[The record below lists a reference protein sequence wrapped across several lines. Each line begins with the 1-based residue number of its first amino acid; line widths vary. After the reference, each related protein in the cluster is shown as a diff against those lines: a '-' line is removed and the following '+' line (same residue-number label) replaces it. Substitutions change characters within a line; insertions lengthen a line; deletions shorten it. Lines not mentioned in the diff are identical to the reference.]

1 MDGSAK
7 VKMQNIL
14 PVLASMAIILLVAIV
29 EKQSKFAAA
38 ITAVMPIGATLAL
51 WIVYA
56 ANDGDSQ
63 TMVQFSQGLL
73 VGILPTIGFLIV
85 TWLAARAG
93 LKLVP
98 MLLIGYS
105 VWGIGVGL
113 TFLVRKLV
121 GV

>member
-1 MDGSAK
+1 
-7 VKMQNIL
+7 VKLQAIL
-14 PVLASMAIILLVAIV
+14 PVLASIVIIILVAVV

-56 ANDGDSQ
+56 SNEGDPQ
-63 TMVQFSQGLL
+63 TMDKFGQGLL
-73 VGILPTIGFLIV
+73 LGILPTIGFLIV

-113 TFLVRKLV
+113 TFLVRRLV